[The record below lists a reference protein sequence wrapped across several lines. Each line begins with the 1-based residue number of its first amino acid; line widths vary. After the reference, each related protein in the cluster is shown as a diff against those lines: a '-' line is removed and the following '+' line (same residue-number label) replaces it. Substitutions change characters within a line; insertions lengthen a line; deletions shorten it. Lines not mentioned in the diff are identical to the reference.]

1 VRRFVPE
8 GGLVGDD
15 VATMPRWN
23 LAAVEKAAPDAA
35 ALTAA
40 RRLVGPGPWSET
52 GSTEALVWGKCQGS
66 GKAPYQVSI
75 DLNGPAYRCSC
86 PSRKFP
92 CKHAL
97 ALLLLWVRGNGSVA
111 DVERPADF
119 VQEWAEQRVARAER
133 PVRSSTVAD
142 PEARERRQAERQALM
157 SAGMTEFSLWLT
169 DLVRGG
175 TVQARRQSWAWWD
188 TAAGRLVDA
197 QLPGLADRVRA
208 MASEVN
214 RRDDWADHLLA
225 ELGRWWSA
233 VRAWERWEQLDEQTR
248 ADLRTYVGWARA
260 TEDVRAGETESDA
273 WLVLGA
279 YRSDDGRIQQQ
290 RTWLRGQRTGHVV
303 QLLDFAA
310 GGAPLPMTH
319 LAGSVLEGTLALYP
333 GSHPRRALLVD
344 EHSVRSEPSPLPD
357 GGSLDDALAELAAA
371 WSTNPWS
378 SRVPAILADTALL
391 PLIDGPG
398 AQVVDAVGAALP
410 LITDTVPWAALA
422 LTGGCPTMLVGEI
435 ESAGFRLLSV
445 RMDDGLVAV

>member
-8 GGLVGDD
+8 EGWVGDD

-23 LAAVEKAAPDAA
+23 HAAVEKAAPDAA

-40 RRLVGPGPWSET
+40 RRLAGPGPWSET
-52 GSTEALVWGKCQGS
+52 GSTETLVWGKCQGS
-66 GKAPYQVSI
+66 GKTPYQVSI

-119 VQEWAEQRVARAER
+119 VQEWAQQRVVRAER
-133 PVRSSTVAD
+133 PVRSSTLAD

-157 SAGMTEFSLWLT
+157 SAGMAEFSLWLT
-169 DLVRGG
+169 DVVRGG

-208 MASEVN
+208 TASEVN
-214 RRDDWADHLLA
+214 RRDDWADYLVS

-260 TEDVRAGETESDA
+260 TEDVRAGETVSDA

-290 RTWLRGQRTGHVV
+290 RTWLRGQRTGQVV

-319 LAGSVLEGTLALYP
+319 LAGSVLDGTLALYP
-333 GSHPRRALLVD
+333 GSHPRRALLAD
-344 EHSVRSEPSPLPD
+344 EPAVRNEPSPLPD
-357 GGSLDDALAELAAA
+357 GGSLDDALADLAAA
-371 WSTNPWS
+371 YSKNPWS
-378 SRVPAILADTALL
+378 SRVPAVLADTALL
-391 PLIDGPG
+391 PLIDGAS
-398 AQVVDAVGAALP
+398 AQVVDAAGAALP
-410 LITDTVPWAALA
+410 LLTDTVPWAALA
-422 LTGGCPTMLVGEI
+422 LTGGSPTMLVGEI

-445 RMDDGLVAV
+445 RIDDALVAV